1 MLVVIKRN
9 ESADEHHQGIKQ
21 TNMAIDFPFVVPL
34 SCMENTCMLKV
45 INSISRYIFRV
56 YLNYKIKIFSSNNN
70 MYKLL
75 L

>member
-9 ESADEHHQGIKQ
+9 EYADEHHQGIKQ

-34 SCMENTCMLKV
+34 SCMENMLKV

>member
-34 SCMENTCMLKV
+34 SGMENMLKI

-56 YLNYKIKIFSSNNN
+56 YLNYKIKTFSSNNN

>member
-9 ESADEHHQGIKQ
+9 ESADGHHQGIKQ

-34 SCMENTCMLKV
+34 SCMENMLKV
-45 INSISRYIFRV
+45 INSIFRYIFRV

-70 MYKLL
+70 R
-75 L
+75 